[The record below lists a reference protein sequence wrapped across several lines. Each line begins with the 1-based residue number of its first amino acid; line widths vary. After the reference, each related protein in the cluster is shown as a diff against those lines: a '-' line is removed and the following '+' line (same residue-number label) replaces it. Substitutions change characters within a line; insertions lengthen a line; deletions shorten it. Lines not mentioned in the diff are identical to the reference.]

1 MLTAEAPGSATAGCS
16 HFTLTG
22 GSERTAH
29 FRKTFPCSH
38 PPAVGT
44 DNPGNPGPETA
55 LGLVTRVLGR
65 QPGNSWGRAG
75 SSGPQTLLP
84 AHVSILR
91 PRCLR
96 AGLTPQGRRG
106 FPSHGLDV
114 VVVVRGPWVSR
125 GTETRR
131 FSQMPWGPR
140 ACVRTLEI
148 PCSGRM
154 QVIGLRRGHCCVW
167 GVSHVSSVPSGQS
180 LSWWQRCSSQGD
192 RLGLQG

>member
-84 AHVSILR
+84 AHVSVLR

-96 AGLTPQGRRG
+96 AGLTPQGRKG

-140 ACVRTLEI
+140 ACVRTLED
-148 PCSGRM
+148 SM
-154 QVIGLRRGHCCVW
+154 LREDAGDW
-167 GVSHVSSVPSGQS
+167 PP
-180 LSWWQRCSSQGD
+180 QGPLL
-192 RLGLQG
+192 RLGRLTCVFCSLWPVPVLVAEV